1 MSNEQPLFVTSRKAI
16 DSSGSIGSLYD
27 GYKDLILGKVNMSSK
42 EKRHQAHKSK
52 QCMIINGNN
61 DQKENILKIIGVENE
76 LRLSI
81 LLNLRDKT
89 GLSAII
95 DYSNPINEYTRFF
108 YYSYLDREEQLY
120 NNPPKMQSFNE
131 SSKLQ
136 TIATHIIT
144 GIQTGIEVII
154 VLQLP
159 SDTELITKIDRILH
173 RMRALLLN
181 DDKIFTL
188 TLEEENLLQKNII
201 HTKTYSNTLDI
212 QNINRLYEICR
223 YINQN
228 QNNTINSPL
237 SYTIRPI
244 KWLYPV
250 YTGQSTTFVSL
261 PEDLINNIE
270 WNVLQLK
277 DDIMKLE
284 TSIKQ
289 DVPTLLKGYLKEQL
303 SNLQKY
309 GSNVN
314 SKYINE
320 IERFAK
326 LVIDVRSGKIRV
338 PTIDQALSSS
348 DQSFIKTTIRDLTLN
363 LNDLKEKGHFIN
375 DLERQQFRYLNVTEH
390 DIDRIDN
397 EKTIER
403 KLVTDDERDC
413 ILCSNDALN
422 KTKSGQLLQLR
433 HDAIEELKNNSN
445 LRLIYADF
453 SYCSFELKNMMKLPS
468 NKYTNGQDKSK
479 QRAIIPSRQFQTTN
493 SSSTKVL
500 TNTQNIDPRFTKTQT
515 YLSSETKP
523 QNSLPLTTERQAQVS
538 TPKKVENAV
547 PVLIKAQIT
556 SPPFEKTQTYASSQI
571 KPQSFFLSTTEGLT
585 NVSTP
590 TKVDSS
596 VPASSKALITGP
608 FSIKTQTYSSS
619 QTKTQTSILPRVE
632 VHTSTPTSNKLQT
645 SVPLPTEIQTFDLSS
660 KKTYIPATSSSPDTD
675 IINIL
680 LLGETGV
687 GKSTFI
693 NAFVNYL
700 TFASLQ
706 QAESGKPVVLIPVSF
721 LITIGDN
728 FEERMIRF
736 GNVDNSSNEDF
747 DHPGQSV
754 TQCCKSYVFHLN
766 DHDKKKLRIIDTP
779 GFGDTRGIQQDDRNI
794 EHILEY
800 VNNLTH
806 LNAIC
811 FLLNPNAS
819 RLNVFFRSCLTQL
832 FSLLDQNALNNII
845 FCFTNS
851 RSTFYT
857 PGDTAPLLKKM
868 LNSLSIGNVP
878 FKKEN
883 TFCFDSE
890 SFRYL
895 VALQNG
901 ISFNNDEKHEY
912 EMSWSTSVTQSN
924 RLIDYIRRNIT
935 IYRIDNNLQ
944 SMKHAQFEIMHMIS
958 PMLETMRNILR
969 NLILYR
975 MNSLKTSIELRPKV
989 NHQST
994 TRCRVCKPIVRLV
1007 GNFPVA
1013 YYRPHVVKKDCCN
1026 CSCPLNQHIPMY
1038 CVLEYE
1044 YLKNSWN
1051 YNEKEMNDR
1060 LHELCNVSAEF
1071 AHFLMHVVCSTK
1083 VDPFLIGFVEMITE
1097 EDAIC
1102 NSQTSDRFNLQLVN
1116 DLRNLKNKYD
1126 NRFNEILHN
1135 ENYRKLSDIYNLI
1148 NTISKYPMVCEQ
1160 LAAVKEGQKI
1170 MMKQHEHEISR
1181 IS

>member
-1 MSNEQPLFVTSRKAI
+1 
-16 DSSGSIGSLYD
+16 
-27 GYKDLILGKVNMSSK
+27 
-42 EKRHQAHKSK
+42 
-52 QCMIINGNN
+52 
-61 DQKENILKIIGVENE
+61 
-76 LRLSI
+76 
-81 LLNLRDKT
+81 
-89 GLSAII
+89 
-95 DYSNPINEYTRFF
+95 
-108 YYSYLDREEQLY
+108 
-120 NNPPKMQSFNE
+120 
-131 SSKLQ
+131 
-136 TIATHIIT
+136 
-144 GIQTGIEVII
+144 
-154 VLQLP
+154 
-159 SDTELITKIDRILH
+159 
-173 RMRALLLN
+173 
-181 DDKIFTL
+181 
-188 TLEEENLLQKNII
+188 
-201 HTKTYSNTLDI
+201 
-212 QNINRLYEICR
+212 
-223 YINQN
+223 
-228 QNNTINSPL
+228 
-237 SYTIRPI
+237 
-244 KWLYPV
+244 
-250 YTGQSTTFVSL
+250 
-261 PEDLINNIE
+261 
-270 WNVLQLK
+270 
-277 DDIMKLE
+277 
-284 TSIKQ
+284 
-289 DVPTLLKGYLKEQL
+289 
-303 SNLQKY
+303 
-309 GSNVN
+309 
-314 SKYINE
+314 
-320 IERFAK
+320 
-326 LVIDVRSGKIRV
+326 
-338 PTIDQALSSS
+338 
-348 DQSFIKTTIRDLTLN
+348 
-363 LNDLKEKGHFIN
+363 
-375 DLERQQFRYLNVTEH
+375 
-390 DIDRIDN
+390 
-397 EKTIER
+397 
-403 KLVTDDERDC
+403 
-413 ILCSNDALN
+413 
-422 KTKSGQLLQLR
+422 
-433 HDAIEELKNNSN
+433 
-445 LRLIYADF
+445 
-453 SYCSFELKNMMKLPS
+453 
-468 NKYTNGQDKSK
+468 
-479 QRAIIPSRQFQTTN
+479 
-493 SSSTKVL
+493 
-500 TNTQNIDPRFTKTQT
+500 
-515 YLSSETKP
+515 
-523 QNSLPLTTERQAQVS
+523 
-538 TPKKVENAV
+538 
-547 PVLIKAQIT
+547 
-556 SPPFEKTQTYASSQI
+556 
-571 KPQSFFLSTTEGLT
+571 
-585 NVSTP
+585 
-590 TKVDSS
+590 
-596 VPASSKALITGP
+596 
-608 FSIKTQTYSSS
+608 
-619 QTKTQTSILPRVE
+619 TQTSILPRVE

-660 KKTYIPATSSSPDTD
+660 KKTFIPATSSSSGTD

-754 TQCCKSYVFHLN
+754 TQRCKSYVFHLN
-766 DHDKKKLRIIDTP
+766 DHDNKKLRIIDTP

-1013 YYRPHVVKKDCCN
+1013 YYRPHVVKKDCFDIFPIVM
-1026 CSCPLNQHIPMY
+1026 STQ
-1038 CVLEYE
+1038 
-1044 YLKNSWN
+1044 
-1051 YNEKEMNDR
+1051 
-1060 LHELCNVSAEF
+1060 
-1071 AHFLMHVVCSTK
+1071 LM
-1083 VDPFLIGFVEMITE
+1083 ETE
-1097 EDAIC
+1097 ENSNDASFMDMKRTAIDSSERLGFFYNAYRDC
-1102 NSQTSDRFNLQLVN
+1102 LLEQSNMNKEEELYATYKIIQGEIKHGSDDQPQNL
-1116 DLRNLKNKYD
+1116 LRLLSLD
-1126 NRFNEILHN
+1126 EHLTLSILLRLTPNRIQ
-1135 ENYRKLSDIYNLI
+1135 KLSDTIVDTEQFIGSSIPSWTATHIITGIEWGTDLVILLQLPTDQCIASQIDDVLDKLLSSLLNNENISPLTQDEEKVKNDSNLRFIYADFSDCSFELSTMMVLSSSKETHENILDQPSAPLSGTMEVSTPSFRELELSILPSVDADTSSVPVTSMTIPTDETINILLLGETGVGKSTFINAFANYLTFNTLEEAERGQPVVLIPVSFIITIGDNFEEHIVKFGDMNDSNNEDFDHPGQSITQYCRSYIFHLNDSDRKKLCIIDTPGFGDTRGIQQDDRNIEHILEYVNNLTHLNAI
-1148 NTISKYPMVCEQ
+1148 CFLLKPNESKLNIYYRLCITQLFSVLDRNNVKNIIFCFTNSRSTFYTPGDTAPLLKKMLNSLSIGNVSFKKENTFCFDSESFRYLVALKNEIQFSDLDKEEYVMSWIKSVTDSNRLIQYICEK
-1160 LAAVKEGQKI
+1160 LTDC
-1170 MMKQHEHEISR
+1170 R
-1181 IS
+1181 I